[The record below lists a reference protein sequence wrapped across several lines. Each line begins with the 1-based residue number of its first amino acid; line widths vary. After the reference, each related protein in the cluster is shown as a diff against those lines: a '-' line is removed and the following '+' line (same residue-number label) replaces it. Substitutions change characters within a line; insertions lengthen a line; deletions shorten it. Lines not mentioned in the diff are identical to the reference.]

1 MLSKRIS
8 LNRNAKCTFKKISNT
23 NKISILS
30 AINGRVPD
38 MDKRNTMNLLL
49 VGALSLPVGALVLP
63 YALFFV
69 PRSAGG
75 GSGGTA
81 AKDALGNDIKATEWL
96 KVHRSGDRTLSQ
108 GLKGD
113 PTYIVVNNESMIDNY
128 GINAVCTH
136 LGCVVPYNTVEKQ
149 FQCPCHGS
157 RYDSTG
163 KVVRGPAPLSLSLA
177 SCEVNN
183 DLVTFKPWTVTD
195 FRTGTEPWW
204 K

>member
-1 MLSKRIS
+1 MGIS
-8 LNRNAKCTFKKISNT
+8 LNKNT
-23 NKISILS
+23 KSLMGGINSHKKISILS
-30 AINGRVPD
+30 ATNERVPD

-49 VGALSLPVGALVLP
+49 VGALSLPVGALGLP
-63 YALFFV
+63 YVLFFV
-69 PRSAGG
+69 PRSGGG

-113 PTYIVVNNESMIDNY
+113 PTYIVVNNKSMIDNY

-136 LGCVVPYNTVEKQ
+136 LGCVVPYNTNKKI
-149 FQCPCHGS
+149 FQCPCHES

-163 KVVRGPAPLSLSLA
+163 KVVEGPAPLRLLSQ
-177 SCEVNN
+177 
-183 DLVTFKPWTVTD
+183 
-195 FRTGTEPWW
+195 
-204 K
+204 

>member
-1 MLSKRIS
+1 MGTKS
-8 LNRNAKCTFKKISNT
+8 LVNGINSHK
-23 NKISILS
+23 KISILS
-30 AINGRVPD
+30 ATNERVPN

-49 VGALSLPVGALVLP
+49 VGALSLPVGALALP

-113 PTYIVVNNESMIDNY
+113 
-128 GINAVCTH
+128 
-136 LGCVVPYNTVEKQ
+136 
-149 FQCPCHGS
+149 
-157 RYDSTG
+157 STG